1 MNEDG
6 SFTFGYVAE
15 DGSFREETR
24 GVDCITRGKYG
35 YIDPDG
41 KRREF
46 TYVSG
51 LPCDEGAEEGDGFE
65 NSNDIVREDPIAPSD
80 RFRTSQVN
88 RVLHGMVVPYTCAL
102 LEIYHIRNT
111 NRLLKMCFPL
121 TCRPSNC
128 LLTRFPLKLAPGLAQ
143 GPLFAHRTKPVTL
156 LPPL

>member
-1 MNEDG
+1 MNDDG

-51 LPCDEGAEEGDGFE
+51 LPCDVGEEQGDGFE
-65 NSNDIVREDPIAPSD
+65 TGNDIVRDDPIAPSD
-80 RFRTSQVN
+80 RFRTSQV
-88 RVLHGMVVPYTCAL
+88 RKQ
-102 LEIYHIRNT
+102 
-111 NRLLKMCFPL
+111 LKHF
-121 TCRPSNC
+121 
-128 LLTRFPLKLAPGLAQ
+128 
-143 GPLFAHRTKPVTL
+143 
-156 LPPL
+156 